1 MRTSVKVILAAIGAA
16 AVAYPAAAQTPWM
29 QTPWTKTPWT
39 KTWPSGYVHP
49 DLSTD
54 NVFWGLPYPA
64 YRHHAAQAY
73 APPAYGHPDGYGS
86 AARPPAG
93 RPHGYGPVAHPP
105 IIDCVHVLFPN
116 CSGGG

>member
-1 MRTSVKVILAAIGAA
+1 VKVILAAIGAVV
-16 AVAYPAAAQTPWM
+16 VAYPVTAQTSWA
-29 QTPWTKTPWT
+29 QTSWSQTS
-39 KTWPSGYVHP
+39 PSGYVQP

-64 YRHHAAQAY
+64 YRHHAAPAY
-73 APPAYGHPDGYGS
+73 APPAYEHPDGYGS